1 MKRKVKLNEWQILY
15 RHASSWIL
23 YAIAALEIA
32 RAQGVDLSGLPQWA
46 TVALAV
52 AGIAA
57 KLYRQGEAP
66 HQGPGTSDSL
76 NDASK

>member
-1 MKRKVKLNEWQILY
+1 MKRKVKINEWRILY

-23 YAIAALEIA
+23 YAIAAVEIA
-32 RAQGVDLSGLPQWA
+32 RTQGVDLSRLPQWLTA
-46 TVALAV
+46 VLAV

-57 KLYRQGEAP
+57 KLYRQGEVP

-76 NDASK
+76 DDERK